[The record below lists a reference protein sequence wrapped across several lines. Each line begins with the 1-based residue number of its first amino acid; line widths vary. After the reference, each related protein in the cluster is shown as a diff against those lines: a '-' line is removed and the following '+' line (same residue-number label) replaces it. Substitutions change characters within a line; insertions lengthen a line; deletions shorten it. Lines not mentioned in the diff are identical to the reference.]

1 MIPLNSRK
9 WSPLLV
15 GLLLPALW
23 ISGAALAQ
31 SADPADAP
39 SDDPA
44 EVQTNPDSPVNADAP
59 DRIEPLPEPVRGVG
73 ITQNLGA
80 ALPLDA
86 TFTDAAGKQ
95 VKLGDYFV
103 GERPVILAL
112 VYYNCPQMCT
122 LILNGMNDALKELD
136 WMPGEQYEVVVVSF
150 DPTETPDLAELKKR
164 AYVSDLGRAGAAD
177 GYHFLVGD
185 QVSVDRL
192 TEAVG
197 FQYKWDDQS
206 EQFVHDSAI
215 YIVTPDGNISRYL
228 FGIYFEG
235 NTVRRSL
242 VEASDGQIGSLSDYI
257 YLTCFRY
264 DPEQGSYAASAMAI
278 VRLGGLLT
286 VVAVAI
292 GIIVAM
298 AVGRRRRARQA

>member
-1 MIPLNSRK
+1 MNLLSPAENPLILAS
-9 WSPLLV
+9 LLV
-15 GLLLPALW
+15 TAMWIGAPA
-23 ISGAALAQ
+23 IGQ
-31 SADPADAP
+31 SADVAEGPAQAQ
-39 SDDPA
+39 S
-44 EVQTNPDSPVNADAP
+44 NPVSRAGADAP

-86 TFTDAAGKQ
+86 TFTNAAGKQ
-95 VKLGDYFV
+95 VTLGDYFT
-103 GERPVILAL
+103 GQRPVILAL

-136 WMPGEQYEVVVVSF
+136 WMPGEEYEVVVVSF
-150 DPTETPDLAELKKR
+150 DPTETPDLADLKKR
-164 AYVSDLGRAGAAD
+164 TYVSDLGRAGAAD

-185 QVSVDRL
+185 EVSINRL

-197 FQYKWDDQS
+197 FEYKWDDQS

-215 YIVTPDGNISRYL
+215 YIVTPQGNISRYL

-235 NTVRRSL
+235 KLVRRSL

-286 VVAVAI
+286 VVGVGA
-292 GIIVAM
+292 GIVVAM